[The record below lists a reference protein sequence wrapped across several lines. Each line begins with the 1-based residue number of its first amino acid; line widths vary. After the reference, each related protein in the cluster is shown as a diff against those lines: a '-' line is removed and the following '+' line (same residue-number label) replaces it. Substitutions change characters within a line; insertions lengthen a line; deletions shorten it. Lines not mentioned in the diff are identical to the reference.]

1 MTTLTPAPSQIMED
15 EAAVRQV
22 YHAKSLHKSVAKTTD
37 WRQWKGV
44 KIENNRVIEVNVAR
58 LKAKMEFPLAASRLS
73 ALTALI
79 MNNNRIHGCIPSEL
93 CQLKSLRRLWLQQN
107 QLAGRI
113 PREIGELVSL
123 EQLWLN
129 QNQLEGTIP
138 ESIAQMENLSQL
150 YVYENKLGGAL
161 PLAMSRFDKKNIR
174 TKRNHG
180 FVIGNDTDSVLDLH
194 TLDLSDYELS
204 GAVPAEICTLVN
216 LKQLLLNKNRLGG
229 CLPYEVGVM
238 KAHGCRVDLSDNA
251 GFTLSPDVSAVLGV
265 TALDLSDCEL
275 RGEVPAA
282 IVQLVNLKELDLS
295 WNALTSLPASI
306 GELRL
311 KKLKMAGNDTLCEPP
326 LRVAT
331 LGMGAIRRYF
341 AASERSRPGSSA
353 GSLPPAV
360 SRPGSSAEKTLLPP
374 ATRPTKFED
383 RPLPF
388 TRPPLPGASTS
399 RTRLPQL

>member
-1 MTTLTPAPSQIMED
+1 M
-15 EAAVRQV
+15 
-22 YHAKSLHKSVAKTTD
+22 
-37 WRQWKGV
+37 
-44 KIENNRVIEVNVAR
+44 
-58 LKAKMEFPLAASRLS
+58 
-73 ALTALI
+73 
-79 MNNNRIHGCIPSEL
+79 
-93 CQLKSLRRLWLQQN
+93 
-107 QLAGRI
+107 
-113 PREIGELVSL
+113 SL

-251 GFTLSPDVSAVLGV
+251 GFTLSPDVSSVLGV

-295 WNALTSLPASI
+295 RNALTSLPASI

-311 KKLKMAGNDTLCEPP
+311 KLKMAGNDSGEPP

-331 LGMGAIRRYF
+331 LGMGAIRDTRRLRTQQARKLREVYTGGEP
-341 AASERSRPGSSA
+341 ARQLRGEDAS
-353 GSLPPAV
+353 
-360 SRPGSSAEKTLLPP
+360 PP

-383 RPLPF
+383 RPRLSSRRCRVLPPADAPRRSEAPHLQARERSHIARSARRD
-388 TRPPLPGASTS
+388 TP
-399 RTRLPQL
+399 